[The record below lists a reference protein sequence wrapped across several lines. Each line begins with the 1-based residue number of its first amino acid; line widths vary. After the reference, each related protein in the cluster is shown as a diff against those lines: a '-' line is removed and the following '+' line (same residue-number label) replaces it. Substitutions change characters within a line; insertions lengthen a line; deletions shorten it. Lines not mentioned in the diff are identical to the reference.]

1 MQVAQAGMGK
11 AAARLGSA
19 QGALAVMGPLLWA
32 WVAYDL
38 VGLALGTDYA
48 RLVRCVVAVAQVR
61 ALVVCC
67 SPSAESSVHERSY
80 FSL

>member
-32 WVAYDL
+32 WVACDL
-38 VGLALGTDYA
+38 AGLALGTDYA

-61 ALVVCC
+61 AL
-67 SPSAESSVHERSY
+67 
-80 FSL
+80 SLLLTFV